1 MDLNV
6 DDAYDLLGH
15 NDMPVRQNGL
25 VQVLRAIAD
34 VVLRLSGASALIF
47 LLYYAYGQFND
58 SRERKYKKSVRR
70 KYGIPDGDNDPFNV
84 AYAKVRQQRKD
95 KMYLEVEDELS
106 STGSASDARGVT
118 SARRGGTSVSMPHHR
133 GISLPNDAESPGS
146 TTSTVISQQNAEAK
160 KLAQQQMPTQSR
172 LVTPKAKPDII
183 AHDYGMTSAQ
193 RKRPLEEQ
201 EVGGTSEYKAS
212 KEPASLSKE
221 TPMKIDEKEN
231 TTAGPSR
238 GSKRQAASDE
248 DISINGTIGKKAGKR
263 ARRQSKKVE
272 EVIDVDENDEHMDVD
287 PILRGK
293 KRDRTEADSSFGG
306 DDELAGSRSR
316 KTRRQRR
323 KSNLSADL
331 DSATP
336 KRGTKRSYEGESTL
350 GSEDGSKSP
359 RKRGKHTPK
368 ESHDA
373 SVADA
378 TSDASCAGRSIG
390 EEWHANGVTYKVG
403 PDGQRLRQ
411 VLLRK
416 RASRYSMPED
426 SQHPDSRARLEIL
439 VETWLNE
446 DEYKAAEKRG
456 EVYAPS
462 KKSKSSEDA
471 SPIKEPGKQL
481 LWANR
486 QNANRTDG
494 RTAAT
499 PAGTNGKPRVDPF
512 TLTGKVK
519 RAPDFESLVESPTG
533 SPGIRQSKSYSK
545 WEKQDL
551 EAEAMARLRK
561 KLEGEKK
568 VLTPPTKLS
577 LQGSSSI
584 ADSSSPAPSMATSS
598 SAPASFTTSSSQTK
612 AAVGSTT
619 PAISNTFAPT
629 QNGNVAK
636 TAATPSQD
644 TAPSAGPSGQPR
656 PPTVLVTPPQLPK
669 APSPAFSSVS
679 AFGTKP
685 SGPQPAS
692 ASAENKEQTAPS
704 VHSATPSSTG
714 PFTQNAFGL
723 KSQDSSTAAANP
735 FAKPST
741 PSGFSGPTTNG
752 TSGDKPPFSFGTTG
766 ASQGAKP
773 AATAQPS
780 SFGKLADKSTSSVS
794 SAFTA
799 PVKDTSGSGAS
810 TIGFGTG
817 TSQPSVASSGTG
829 FNSATPQNS
838 FGIGSSKPTT
848 VGASNFAGGSSPSVA
863 SIPQVKSGFGAGS
876 KPVTPASTPQTAT
889 TTSTIKP
896 TTSAFSFPNPTAT
909 NVSTNV
915 SSASNAPTSSTSA
928 STDTTAP
935 LFSFG
940 QFNTQPSTS
949 AAAPA
954 SAATAP
960 KFTFGTPASQSSSV
974 TTAPKPINAPTS
986 TFGAPATQTS
996 SSSTS
1001 VQPTTSNTGTAG
1013 FGTATSAPATTSAP
1027 ASTGFSFG
1035 SAKPATPSFS
1045 SSPFGIT
1052 TTTSTSSPFNF
1063 SGKPSG
1069 ASSSP
1074 FQFGAISAPTAF
1086 GGASNT
1092 ATSAPPFGAAA
1103 KAAGESSK
1111 PFSLGSS
1118 NPSSS
1123 AFTTTNGTAAP
1134 AAQNPTAPFN
1144 FGASSTPSNGTAQG
1158 GGANAFGT
1166 KPAFTFGAGS
1176 PFGVPAATGTAGNTN
1191 TQNTSAFGSNTGTS
1205 AFGGQKS

>member
-34 VVLRLSGASALIF
+34 VVLRLSGASALVF
-47 LLYYAYGQFND
+47 LLYYAYGQIND
-58 SRERKYKKSVRR
+58 WRERKYKKSVRR

-95 KMYLEVEDELS
+95 KMYLEVEEELS
-106 STGSASDARGVT
+106 STGSASDVRGMT
-118 SARRGGTSVSMPHHR
+118 SARQGGTSVSMPHHR
-133 GISLPNDAESPGS
+133 VIPLPTLANDAESSGS

-160 KLAQQQMPTQSR
+160 KLAQQQMPAQSR
-172 LVTPKAKPDII
+172 FVTPKAKPDIT

-201 EVGGTSEYKAS
+201 EVGGSSEHKAS
-212 KEPASLSKE
+212 KEAASLSKE
-221 TPMKIDEKEN
+221 TPMKIDGKAN
-231 TTAGPSR
+231 TITGPSR

-248 DISINGTIGKKAGKR
+248 DISINGTIGKKVGKR

-272 EVIDVDENDEHMDVD
+272 EVIDVDENGEHMDVD

-316 KTRRQRR
+316 KTRRQGR

-373 SVADA
+373 SVAESM
-378 TSDASCAGRSIG
+378 SDASCAGRSIG

-471 SPIKEPGKQL
+471 SPITEPGKQL

-494 RTAAT
+494 RAAVT
-499 PAGTNGKPRVDPF
+499 PATNGKPRVDPF

-519 RAPDFESLVESPTG
+519 RTPDFDSLVESPTG

-577 LQGSSSI
+577 FQSSSSI
-584 ADSSSPAPSMATSS
+584 TDSSSPAPSMATSS
-598 SAPASFTTSSSQTK
+598 SAPASFATSSTQTK
-612 AAVGSTT
+612 PAVGSTT
-619 PAISNTFAPT
+619 PTISNAFVPT

-636 TAATPSQD
+636 TATTPSQD
-644 TAPSAGPSGQPR
+644 TAPSVAPSGQLK
-656 PPTVLVTPPQLPK
+656 PPAVLVTPPQPPK

-692 ASAENKEQTAPS
+692 ASAENKQQAAPS
-704 VHSATPSSTG
+704 IRGATPSSTG
-714 PFTQNAFGL
+714 PFIQNAFGL

-752 TSGDKPPFSFGTTG
+752 ISGDKPPFSFRTTG
-766 ASQGAKP
+766 ASQGAKS

-780 SFGKLADKSTSSVS
+780 SFGKLADKPTSSVS

-799 PVKDTSGSGAS
+799 PVKDTSGSGSS
-810 TIGFGTG
+810 TVGFG
-817 TSQPSVASSGTG
+817 VA
-829 FNSATPQNS
+829 PQNS
-838 FGIGSSKPTT
+838 FGTGSSKPT
-848 VGASNFAGGSSPSVA
+848 VGVTNSAGGSSPSVA
-863 SIPQVKSGFGAGS
+863 SIPQAKSGFGAGL
-876 KPVTPASTPQTAT
+876 KPATPTSTPQTAA

-896 TTSAFSFPNPTAT
+896 TTSAFNFPNPTAT
-909 NVSTNV
+909 NAPANV
-915 SSASNAPTSSTSA
+915 SSANNAPTSSTSTG
-928 STDTTAP
+928 SDTTPP

-949 AAAPA
+949 AAAPT
-954 SAATAP
+954 SAGTAP
-960 KFTFGTPASQSSSV
+960 KSTFGAPASQLSSA
-974 TTAPKPINAPTS
+974 TTAPNATTYAPTS
-986 TFGAPATQTS
+986 TFGAPATQAS
-996 SSSTS
+996 SSTTS
-1001 VQPTTSNTGTAG
+1001 VQPAMSNTGTAG
-1013 FGTATSAPATTSAP
+1013 FGTATSAPATTGAP

-1035 SAKPATPSFS
+1035 SAKLATPSFS
-1045 SSPFGIT
+1045 SSPFGNT
-1052 TTTSTSSPFNF
+1052 ATTSTSSPFNF

-1074 FQFGAISAPTAF
+1074 FQFGAISAPTVF

-1092 ATSAPPFGAAA
+1092 ATSAPSFGATA

-1111 PFSLGSS
+1111 PFTLGSS
-1118 NPSSS
+1118 NPSGS

-1176 PFGVPAATGTAGNTN
+1176 PFGAPAAAGNAGNTN

-1205 AFGGQKS
+1205 VFAGQKS

>member
-25 VQVLRAIAD
+25 LQVLRAIAD
-34 VVLRLSGASALIF
+34 VVLRLSGASALVF

-58 SRERKYKKSVRR
+58 LTERKYKKSVRR
-70 KYGIPDGDNDPFNV
+70 KYGIPDDDNDPFNV

-95 KMYLEVEDELS
+95 TVYLEAEEELS
-106 STGSASDARGVT
+106 STGSASEARGVT
-118 SARRGGTSVSMPHHR
+118 SARQGGTSASMPHR
-133 GISLPNDAESPGS
+133 RVVPPSALAIDAESLGS
-146 TTSTVISQQNAEAK
+146 TTSTVISQQNAETK
-160 KLAQQQMPTQSR
+160 KSAQQQMPAQSR
-172 LVTPKAKPDII
+172 SVTPKAKPDIV
-183 AHDYGMTSAQ
+183 AHDYAMTSAQ
-193 RKRPLEEQ
+193 RKRSLEEQ
-201 EVGGTSEYKAS
+201 EVGETSEHMAS
-212 KEPASLSKE
+212 KEAPSLSKE
-221 TPMKIDEKEN
+221 TPMKIDGEEN
-231 TTAGPSR
+231 ATAGPFR

-306 DDELAGSRSR
+306 DGDDELAGSRRR
-316 KTRRQRR
+316 KTRRQKR

-336 KRGTKRSYEGESTL
+336 KRGTKRSFEGESTL

-368 ESHDA
+368 ESHDV
-373 SVADA
+373 SVVES

-390 EEWHANGVTYKVG
+390 EEWYANGVTYKVG

-456 EVYAPS
+456 EVYARS
-462 KKSKSSEDA
+462 KKTKSSEDA
-471 SPIKEPGKQL
+471 SPITEPGKQL

-494 RTAAT
+494 RTAVT
-499 PAGTNGKPRVDPF
+499 PATTNGKPRVDPF

-533 SPGIRQSKSYSK
+533 SPRIRQSKSYSK

-561 KLEGEKK
+561 NLEGEKK

-577 LQGSSSI
+577 FQSSSSI
-584 ADSSSPAPSMATSS
+584 MDSSSPAPSMATSS
-598 SAPASFTTSSSQTK
+598 SAPASFATSSNQTK
-612 AAVGSTT
+612 PAVGSAT
-619 PAISNTFAPT
+619 PPISNAFAPT

-636 TAATPSQD
+636 TATAPSQD
-644 TAPSAGPSGQPR
+644 TAPSAAPSGQPK
-656 PPTVLVTPPQLPK
+656 PPAVLVTPPQHPK
-669 APSPAFSSVS
+669 APSFSS
-679 AFGTKP
+679 FGTEP
-685 SGPQPAS
+685 SGPQPVS
-692 ASAENKEQTAPS
+692 ASTENKQPAAPS
-704 VHSATPSSTG
+704 IHGATPSSTG
-714 PFTQNAFGL
+714 PFTQNAFGP
-723 KSQDSSTAAANP
+723 KSQDNSTAAANP

-741 PSGFSGPTTNG
+741 PSAFSGPTTNG

-766 ASQGAKP
+766 ASQGAKS
-773 AATAQPS
+773 AATAPLS
-780 SFGKLADKSTSSVS
+780 PFGKPADKSTSSVS

-799 PVKDTSGSGAS
+799 PSGSGAS

-829 FNSATPQNS
+829 FTSVAPQNS
-838 FGIGSSKPTT
+838 FGTGSSKPT
-848 VGASNFAGGSSPSVA
+848 VGASNSAGGSLTSVA
-863 SIPQVKSGFGAGS
+863 SIPQAKSGFGAGS
-876 KPVTPASTPQTAT
+876 KPATPASTRQTAPIIST
-889 TTSTIKP
+889 TKP
-896 TTSAFSFPNPTAT
+896 ATSAFNFPNSTAT
-909 NVSTNV
+909 NASANV
-915 SSASNAPTSSTSA
+915 SSPNN
-928 STDTTAP
+928 AP

-949 AAAPA
+949 AAAQT
-954 SAATAP
+954 SAGTAP
-960 KFTFGTPASQSSSV
+960 KSTFGIPASQLSS
-974 TTAPKPINAPTS
+974 TTTVPNATTSAPTS
-986 TFGAPATQTS
+986 TFGAPTTQST
-996 SSSTS
+996 TS
-1001 VQPTTSNTGTAG
+1001 VQPASTNNTGTAG
-1013 FGTATSAPATTSAP
+1013 FGTGTSAPATTGAP

-1035 SAKPATPSFS
+1035 SAKLAAPSFS
-1045 SSPFGIT
+1045 PSPFGNT
-1052 TTTSTSSPFNF
+1052 TTTSASSPFNF

-1074 FQFGAISAPTAF
+1074 FQFGATSAPTAF
-1086 GGASNT
+1086 GGAPNT
-1092 ATSAPPFGAAA
+1092 ATSALPFGATARP
-1103 KAAGESSK
+1103 AGVSSK
-1111 PFSLGSS
+1111 PSTFGSS
-1118 NPSSS
+1118 NLSNP

-1134 AAQNPTAPFN
+1134 AAQNPTTPFN

-1176 PFGVPAATGTAGNTN
+1176 PFGAPAAAGNASNTN
-1191 TQNTSAFGSNTGTS
+1191 TQNTNAFGSNSGS
-1205 AFGGQKS
+1205 SVFGQKS